1 MEGKPLARSF
11 LLRSP
16 KWQAHSSGPKR
27 KMTGWTFLP
36 KQRQSATTSRPS
48 WTVATD
54 CRCLPKVC
62 MELGG
67 HYSQENIAIQQTT
80 RRHFLT
86 CGLLGRAKCGRHGQ
100 VAAGN
105 FRRGSRS
112 PEATLFLFI
121 YPNFSWSNSPVDR
134 LPLLLK
140 LLANETM
147 NFTVLAHSYFVGQCP
162 AVRVEYWRRH
172 RYMVLDAQCPAS
184 HSMKYLGSP
193 ESTPTRS

>member
-1 MEGKPLARSF
+1 MASAFERTQKKNDGLDFPAKAKTKCHYL
-11 LLRSP
+11 
-16 KWQAHSSGPKR
+16 KTIMDSGYRLQVP
-27 KMTGWTFLP
+27 
-36 KQRQSATTSRPS
+36 A
-48 WTVATD
+48 
-54 CRCLPKVC
+54 
-62 MELGG
+62 
-67 HYSQENIAIQQTT
+67 
-80 RRHFLT
+80 